1 MNNQNT
7 VAVWDIFIRIF
18 HWSLVI
24 AFTIA
29 YFTSEE
35 ENAWH
40 IYAGYAVL
48 GLIIFRI
55 LWGVI
60 GSQHARFSDF
70 VCSPRGVYDYIREL
84 RAGSAK
90 HYFGHNPL
98 GGWMV
103 VALLFT
109 LLIVTIS
116 GLKVYAIE
124 EGRGPLA
131 GNPAAITLISAAH
144 AEDDEDSDKEGTEN
158 QDEEFWE
165 DIHEGATNF
174 MLVLIALHIAGVI
187 ISGRFHRESLVKA
200 MFTGKK
206 SNE

>member
-1 MNNQNT
+1 MSNENT
-7 VAVWDIFIRIF
+7 VVVWDIFIRIF

-24 AFTIA
+24 AFTVA

-40 IYAGYAVL
+40 IYAGYTVL

-55 LWGVI
+55 LWGLI

-70 VCSPRGVYDYIREL
+70 VCSPGGVYNYIREL

-90 HYFGHNPL
+90 HYLGHNPL

-103 VALLFT
+103 VALLVT
-109 LLIVTIS
+109 LLVVTIS

-131 GNPAAITLISAAH
+131 GNPAVLTLISAAH
-144 AEDDEDSDKEGTEN
+144 AEDDEKEETES

-165 DIHEGATNF
+165 EIHEGSTNF
-174 MLVLIALHIAGVI
+174 MLFLISLHLIGVI
-187 ISGRFHRESLVKA
+187 LSSKLHKENLVKA
-200 MFTGKK
+200 MLTGKK
-206 SNE
+206 PKP

>member
-24 AFTIA
+24 AFAIA

-40 IYAGYAVL
+40 IYAGYTVL

-70 VCSPRGVYDYIREL
+70 VCSPRGVYNYIREL
-84 RAGSAK
+84 HAGSAK
-90 HYFGHNPL
+90 HYTGHNPL

-103 VALLFT
+103 IALLST
-109 LLIVTIS
+109 LLIVTVS
-116 GLKVYAIE
+116 GLKVYAVE

-131 GNPAAITLISAAH
+131 GDPATLTLISAAH
-144 AEDDEDSDKEGTEN
+144 AEDDEDAGKEGMEN

-165 DIHEGATNF
+165 EIHEGATNF
-174 MLVLIALHIAGVI
+174 MLVLIALHIAGVL
-187 ISGRFHRESLVKA
+187 ISSRFHRESLVKA

-206 SNE
+206 SKQ

>member
-1 MNNQNT
+1 MNNRNT

-18 HWSLVI
+18 HWSLVL
-24 AFTIA
+24 AFTVA

-40 IYAGYAVL
+40 IYAGYTVL

-55 LWGVI
+55 LWGII
-60 GSQHARFSDF
+60 GSRHARFSDF
-70 VCSPRGVYDYIREL
+70 VSSPSAVYQYIREL

-90 HYFGHNPL
+90 HYVGHNPL

-103 VALLFT
+103 MALLST
-109 LLIVTIS
+109 LLVVTVS

-131 GNPAAITLISAAH
+131 ANPTTLTLISAAH
-144 AEDDEDSDKEGTEN
+144 AEDDEDTDKEGTEN

-165 DIHEGATNF
+165 EIHEGATNF
-174 MLVLIALHIAGVI
+174 MLALIALHIVGVFV
-187 ISGRFHRESLVKA
+187 SGRAHNEHLIKA
-200 MFTGKK
+200 MLIGKK
-206 SNE
+206 SIK

>member
-7 VAVWDIFIRIF
+7 IAVWDIFIRIF
-18 HWSLVI
+18 HWSLVL
-24 AFTIA
+24 AFTVA

-40 IYAGYAVL
+40 IYAGYAVF

-55 LWGVI
+55 LWGII
-60 GSQHARFSDF
+60 GSRHARFSDF
-70 VCSPRGVYDYIREL
+70 VRSPGNVYRYIREL

-90 HYFGHNPL
+90 HYVGHNPL

-103 VALLFT
+103 MALLST
-109 LLIVTIS
+109 LLVVTVS

-131 GNPAAITLISAAH
+131 ANPTTLTLISAAH
-144 AEDDEDSDKEGTEN
+144 AEDDDDDGKAEMES

-174 MLVLIALHIAGVI
+174 MLVLIALHIAGVV
-187 ISGRFHRESLVKA
+187 ISSKFHRESLVKA
-200 MFTGKK
+200 MLTGKK
-206 SNE
+206 SKE

>member
-1 MNNQNT
+1 MNSRNT

-24 AFTIA
+24 AFTVA

-40 IYAGYAVL
+40 IYAGYTVL
-48 GLIIFRI
+48 SLIIFRI

-60 GSQHARFSDF
+60 GSRHARFSDF

-84 RAGSAK
+84 RASSAK
-90 HYFGHNPL
+90 RYIGHNPL

-103 VALLFT
+103 LALLFT
-109 LLIVTIS
+109 LLIVTVS

-124 EGRGPLA
+124 GGRGPLA
-131 GNPAAITLISAAH
+131 GNPATITLISAAH

-165 DIHEGATNF
+165 DIHEDATNF

-187 ISGRFHRESLVKA
+187 ISSRSHRENLVKA
-200 MFTGKK
+200 MLTGKK
-206 SNE
+206 SKE